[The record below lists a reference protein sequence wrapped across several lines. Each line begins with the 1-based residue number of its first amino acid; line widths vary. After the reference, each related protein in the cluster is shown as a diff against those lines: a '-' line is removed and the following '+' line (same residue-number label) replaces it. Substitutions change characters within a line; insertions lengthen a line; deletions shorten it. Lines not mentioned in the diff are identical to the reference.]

1 MIERK
6 EPTLG
11 GPAPTDTSEN
21 RTRKP
26 APRPSEPSRQPPASR
41 PAPSAAIRAAEKQN
55 PSGNG
60 LLYFTFLLALA
71 GLAGSGYLAWQG
83 QQQAQNAQAIR
94 ADLEARVAE
103 LEGKLSTS
111 EDNLLESAEAMKAKL
126 VWADSEIRKLWGVS
140 YDTNRKA
147 IAANTDA
154 IEALSKKVDGNNS
167 KLLADIKKQLGS
179 VDGKLLAAQATVDEQ
194 LERLNTQISKLS
206 GLEKQMGQLRNDL
219 TSRIKTNE
227 EAVKAIDIYRLTINR
242 DLLALKDQV
251 NNLQAK

>member
-11 GPAPTDTSEN
+11 GPAPTEPGDN
-21 RTRKP
+21 RARK
-26 APRPSEPSRQPPASR
+26 ATPRPTEPARQPAAAR
-41 PAPSAAIRAAEKQN
+41 PAPSAAIRAAEQQN
-55 PSGNG
+55 PSGNA

-83 QQQAQNAQAIR
+83 QQQAQTSQAIR
-94 ADLEARVAE
+94 AQLEARVAE
-103 LEGKLSTS
+103 LEGKLSMS
-111 EDNLLESAEAMKAKL
+111 EDNALESAEAMKAKL

-154 IEALSKKVDGNNS
+154 IDALTKKLDGNNS

-194 LERLNTQISKLS
+194 LERLNTQIGKLI
-206 GLEKQMGQLRNDL
+206 GLEKQMTQLRSDL
-219 TSRIKTNE
+219 TGRIKTNE

-242 DLLALKDQV
+242 DLMALKDQV
-251 NNLQAK
+251 NNLQPK